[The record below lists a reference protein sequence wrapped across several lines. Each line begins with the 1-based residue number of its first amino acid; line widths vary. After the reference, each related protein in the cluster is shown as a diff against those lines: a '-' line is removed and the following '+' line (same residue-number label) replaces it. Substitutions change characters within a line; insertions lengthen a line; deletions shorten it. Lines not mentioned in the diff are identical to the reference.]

1 MNSTIAG
8 RDGSAAG
15 DPRIEYRLC
24 RCSAGREFLDRLGR
38 QRLAAYAPLS
48 VPSPI
53 FLGAGLRT
61 ICPSKTTPSV
71 STIWK
76 HFAVR
81 A

>member
-48 VPSPI
+48 LPSPI
-53 FLGAGLRT
+53 FLLAGFDAEREHYLEAFRRAGLD
-61 ICPSKTTPSV
+61 
-71 STIWK
+71 
-76 HFAVR
+76 
-81 A
+81 